1 MLLLDQ
7 VVSSVRPFIVEQST
21 GERFSLRGCRELAA
35 MIAKCPLRYVLSD
48 ELATAC
54 AELAYAGGHR
64 LVRCLDLIRIPGPR
78 VWVEWRDSAALLGA
92 REYFGDTFNQ
102 TGPRQRRAGAL
113 LCSNPSGQSA
123 VMQTVWAD
131 ADQEPLVAAV
141 DVHLEFNPGS
151 AQPENRGDIFF
162 GGWAAVTD
170 SDPYVAQ
177 LLDCARY
184 RFESSWG
191 AYYRATARSDAARSQ
206 VIHSSLSS
214 VARDVPVLMA
224 FFLLLASGDALA
236 RRPVGREHLNRKR
249 IRSGKRPLLDHVEAS
264 LSIFPTHPAQH
275 ADQHPPHGRFRRHH
289 HVRGHLVRRG
299 SVIYWRRAHARGR
312 YSAGAVKSR
321 TVTLSFD
328 SAGVAQSEANGWR

>member
-7 VVSSVRPFIVEQST
+7 VLSSPRPFIVQQST
-21 GERFSLRGCRELAA
+21 GERFSLRGCRELAP
-35 MIAKCPLRYVLSD
+35 MIARCPMRYVLSD

-64 LVRCLDLIRIPGPR
+64 LVRCLDLIRIPGPS

-92 REYFGDTFNQ
+92 REYFGEAFNQ
-102 TGPRQRRAGAL
+102 AGHRQRRAGVM
-113 LCSNPSGQSA
+113 LCSTPSGQSG
-123 VMQTVWAD
+123 VMHTVWAD

-141 DVHLEFNPGS
+141 DVHLEFNQGS
-151 AQPENRGDIFF
+151 AQLDNRGDIFF

-184 RFESSWG
+184 QFESSWG
-191 AYYRATARSDAARSQ
+191 AYYRTTARSDAARSQ

-224 FFLLLASGDALA
+224 FFLLLASSDALA
-236 RRPVGREHLNRKR
+236 RRPVSREHLNRKR
-249 IRSGKRPLLDHVEAS
+249 VRSGKGPLLDHVEAS
-264 LSIFPTHPAQH
+264 LSIFATHPAQH
-275 ADQHPPHGRFRRHH
+275 AGQRAPNGRFRRHH

-299 SVIYWRRAHARGR
+299 SIIYWRRAHARGS
-312 YSAGAVKSR
+312 YSAGSVKSR

-328 SAGVAQSEANGWR
+328 SACVA